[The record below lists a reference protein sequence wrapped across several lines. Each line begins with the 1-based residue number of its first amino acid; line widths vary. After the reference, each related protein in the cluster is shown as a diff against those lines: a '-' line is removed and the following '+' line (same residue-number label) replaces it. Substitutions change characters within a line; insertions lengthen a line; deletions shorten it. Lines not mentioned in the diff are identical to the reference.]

1 MLKDLIRRRSIHV
14 CLVMTGGCNGCDIE
28 VAALLSQR
36 YDLEQYGIFLHNNP
50 RECDALL
57 VTGTVAKQWQE
68 KLVEFYNK
76 FPEPKAVVAIGA
88 CALSGGIFQE
98 ETSKVGAPVSEVIP
112 VDAEVPGC
120 PPRPSEI
127 AMAVLKYVP
136 PALAS
141 YRRKS

>member
-1 MLKDLIRRRSIHV
+1 MLKDFIRKRSIHV

-57 VTGTVAKQWQE
+57 VTGTVAPQWQE

-98 ETSKVGAPVSEVIP
+98 ETIKVGAPVRDVIP

-120 PPRPSEI
+120 PPRPAEI
-127 AMAVLKYVP
+127 AIAVLKYVP

>member
-1 MLKDLIRRRSIHV
+1 MIRDFIRRRSINV
-14 CLVMTGGCNGCDIE
+14 GLVMTGGCNGCDIE

-68 KLVEFYNK
+68 KLVELYNK
-76 FPEPKAVVAIGA
+76 VPEPKAVVAIGA
-88 CALSGGIFQE
+88 CALSGGIFQQ
-98 ETSKVGAPVSEVIP
+98 ETEKVAAPVNEIIP

-120 PPRPSEI
+120 PPRPAEI
-127 AMAVLKYVP
+127 AIAVLKHVP

>member
-1 MLKDLIRRRSIHV
+1 MIKDFIRKRSINL

-28 VAALLSQR
+28 IAALLSQR
-36 YDLEQYGIFLHNNP
+36 YDLEQYGIYLHNNP
-50 RECDALL
+50 RECDAIL

-76 FPEPKAVVAIGA
+76 VPEPKAVVAIGA
-88 CALSGGIFQE
+88 CALSGGIFQQE
-98 ETSKVGAPVSEVIP
+98 SEKVGAPVSEIIP

-120 PPRPSEI
+120 APRPAEI

-136 PALAS
+136 PALAN